1 MDCNCARPRKSGAEV
16 HQDCSPG
23 PCYRPQEGEVKASS
37 GHVSCGALLPATLA
51 APAPS
56 LLSSVRNSSFRRKK
70 PSHHTRRPPPSRPIS
85 MFSSL
90 KSLITTPLSWF
101 VNTGDS
107 FKTNDTTSKCKLIH
121 NPAHLYNNEGDKQDA
136 PLAYRVK
143 HICLNSPERVNT
155 LPTAPTPYLDPPT
168 PSL

>member
-23 PCYRPQEGEVKASS
+23 PCYCPREGEVKASS

-56 LLSSVRNSSFRRKK
+56 LSSSVRNSSFHRKK

-101 VNTGDS
+101 VNTGDL
-107 FKTNDTTSKCKLIH
+107 FKTDDTPSRCKPIH
-121 NPAHLYNNEGDKQDA
+121 NPANIYDDEGYNQDA
-136 PLAYRVK
+136 PPPSTVK
-143 HICLNSPERVNT
+143 GTRLN
-155 LPTAPTPYLDPPT
+155 
-168 PSL
+168 